1 MYVYPSWTMFISI
14 SIFKANIEFAEQKTQ
29 DYSNSFLFIVMI
41 SALDEI
47 EIMEHLINVQNKASG
62 KFPSWKARNLNFKLI
77 AQLDQPMTKA
87 DKSKT
92 KSF

>member
-14 SIFKANIEFAEQKTQ
+14 SIFKANIKFAEQKTQ

-47 EIMEHLINVQNKASG
+47 EIMEHLINVQNKAPG
-62 KFPSWKARNLNFKLI
+62 KFPS
-77 AQLDQPMTKA
+77 
-87 DKSKT
+87 
-92 KSF
+92 